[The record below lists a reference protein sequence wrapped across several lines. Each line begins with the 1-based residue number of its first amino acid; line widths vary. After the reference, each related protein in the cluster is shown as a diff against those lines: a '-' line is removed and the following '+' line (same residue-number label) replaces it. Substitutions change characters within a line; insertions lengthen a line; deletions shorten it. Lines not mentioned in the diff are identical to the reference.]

1 MDKEINI
8 ITANTLVIKDI
19 YGRTSYINIDEK
31 LYDSLMRDYIEGRL
45 NRVLLKRQLLNVIF
59 SELSLEEE
67 ELTEVFDLGNGID
80 LL

>member
-31 LYDSLMRDYIEGRL
+31 LYDSLMRDYVEGRL
-45 NRVLLKRQLLNVIF
+45 NRVLLKRQLLNIIF
-59 SELSLEEE
+59 YELSLEEE
-67 ELTEVFDLGNGID
+67 ELIEVFDLDNGID

>member
-31 LYDSLMRDYIEGRL
+31 LYDSLMRDYVEGRL
-45 NRVLLKRQLLNVIF
+45 NRVSLKRQLLNIIF

-67 ELTEVFDLGNGID
+67 ELIEVFDLGNGID

>member
-1 MDKEINI
+1 MGKEINI
-8 ITANTLVIKDI
+8 FAANTIVIKDI
-19 YGRTSYINIDEK
+19 YGRTSYISIDEK

>member
-1 MDKEINI
+1 MDRKINI

-19 YGRTSYINIDEK
+19 YGRTLYINIDEK

-45 NRVLLKRQLLNVIF
+45 NRVSLKRQLLNVIF

>member
-31 LYDSLMRDYIEGRL
+31 LYDSLMRDYVEGRL

-67 ELTEVFDLGNGID
+67 ELTEVFDLGDGID

>member
-19 YGRTSYINIDEK
+19 YRRTSYINIDEK
-31 LYDSLMRDYIEGRL
+31 LYDSLMRDYVEGRL

-67 ELTEVFDLGNGID
+67 ELTEVFDLGDGID